1 MMFITMLIEREK
13 KLNFF
18 YKIFCSDAFMYVIRL
33 IFVYLNGILM
43 YAIVICSNVG
53 EDRAIGLVVNFSA
66 GIIICEI
73 DDFIMSGF

>member
-43 YAIVICSNVG
+43 YAIVISSNIG

>member
-1 MMFITMLIEREK
+1 MLIEREK